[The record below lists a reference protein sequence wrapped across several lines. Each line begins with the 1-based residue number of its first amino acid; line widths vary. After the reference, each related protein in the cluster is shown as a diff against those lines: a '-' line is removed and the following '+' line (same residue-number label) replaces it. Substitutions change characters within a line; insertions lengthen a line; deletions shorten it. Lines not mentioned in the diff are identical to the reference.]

1 MPDTIVDKVKV
12 IEVKGII
19 ENRLYSYSGS
29 THNLV
34 GGRDKSSSH
43 LANMD
48 EGRKEGDECGK
59 GQKGEPI
66 QSVKLREETTSLRT
80 DK

>member
-12 IEVKGII
+12 IEVKDII

-34 GGRDKSSSH
+34 GVRDKSSSH
-43 LANMD
+43 LVNMD
-48 EGRKEGDECGK
+48 E
-59 GQKGEPI
+59 
-66 QSVKLREETTSLRT
+66 V
-80 DK
+80 